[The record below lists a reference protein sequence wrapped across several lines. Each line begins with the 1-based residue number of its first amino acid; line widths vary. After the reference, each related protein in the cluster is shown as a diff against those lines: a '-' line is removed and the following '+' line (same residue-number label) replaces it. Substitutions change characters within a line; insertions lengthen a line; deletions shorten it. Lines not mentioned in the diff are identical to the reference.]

1 MSIMVNAALAGDYE
15 TARKI
20 HFEIAPLIR
29 ALFLETNPIPVKK
42 AAELIGLAS
51 GHLRL
56 PLAPLSEANIIKLVD
71 ELRKLEIME

>member
-1 MSIMVNAALAGDYE
+1 MVNAALSGDYE

-29 ALFLETNPIPVKK
+29 ALFLETNPIPAKK

-56 PLAPLSEANIIKLVD
+56 PLAPLSGTNTVKLEE
-71 ELRKLEIME
+71 ELRKLGVME

>member
-1 MSIMVNAALAGDYE
+1 VNAALAGDYN

-20 HFEIAPLIR
+20 HYEIAPLIR

-56 PLAPLSEANIIKLVD
+56 PLAPLNEANGVKIAD
-71 ELRKLEIME
+71 ELRKLGVIE